1 MILGPLFV
9 VVWLGLATGW
19 FFFSLMAASMA
30 YDGRAVTTRLHEALM
45 ILMFVG
51 EAVVAVAGPI
61 GGAAFVFTTHGP
73 ALWQAF
79 WIALAVGAVL
89 QVGGISRIAK
99 GM

>member
-30 YDGRAVTTRLHEALM
+30 YDGRAVTTRLHEAMM

-61 GGAAFVFTTHGP
+61 GGAAFVFADHAP
-73 ALWQAF
+73 LLWRIF
-79 WIALAVGAVL
+79 WITLAVGALL
-89 QVGGISRIAK
+89 QLGGLSRLAK